1 MKTALPTFRLAIAL
15 LLASITTSPAQILYS
30 RLASVDADPSRF
42 PRYRFELRQVNG
54 NGTGDTAFGLTFA
67 SDATF
72 SAWSRDGGLFAIS
85 AQNPNRP
92 NDRSHNIY
100 AINPVNG
107 AVQPITLNQSN
118 PPDPR
123 TGAFEF
129 KVAQYPAFSPDRRA
143 MAVSSTIVH
152 SSGQVGQTHTTP
164 VLEVFSTATPTTLAI
179 VRVYSA
185 RINHHG
191 GEGVDWHP
199 AQNRLV
205 APVDATAPYQSDP
218 SRSGEVTALCLLD
231 PVDRAIEQGRFR
243 QITFPRANE
252 NSATGDLSSE
262 HDYLPKVSP
271 NGGAVAYV
279 RSFQNLSFSRGGA
292 DPNVQSL
299 RILDLQTGAETQV
312 LGFRQGVYVS
322 SLDWSPDGTA
332 LVFDLGQQATMN
344 GQFVQTAARETSE
357 IYIVN
362 ANGTGLRR
370 LRGTGAAYP
379 AWKPIAAQSTR
390 SETERLAVT
399 AISAA
404 QHGRISDAQL
414 SGGAGTLVS
423 RTSVGSFVTYNRPVP
438 AAGTYRVRVRV
449 KTGPKRG
456 KFQLT
461 IGGVKIGSVQDQYSA
476 AAQYQLRDLGLVNFA
491 SGGDYQWRFT
501 VTGKN
506 PNSTGT
512 TLAFDAI
519 DLIPQ

>member
-1 MKTALPTFRLAIAL
+1 MKTVLPTYRLAIAL
-15 LLASITTSPAQILYS
+15 LLASITTSSAQILYS
-30 RLASVDADPSRF
+30 QLTSVDPDPSKF
-42 PRYRFELRQVNG
+42 PRYRFQLRQVNG
-54 NGTGDTAFGLTFA
+54 NGTGDTALGLTFA

-72 SAWSRDGGLFAIS
+72 STWSRDGGLFAVS

-100 AINPVNG
+100 AINPANG
-107 AVQPITLNQSN
+107 AIQPITLNQSN
-118 PPDPR
+118 PPDPQ

-129 KVAQYPAFSPDRRA
+129 KISQHAAFSPNRSA
-143 MAVSSTIVH
+143 MAVSSTIV
-152 SSGQVGQTHTTP
+152 SSNGQVGDTHTTP
-164 VLEVFSTATPTTLAI
+164 VLEVFSTATPTTLAM
-179 VRVYSA
+179 VRVYTA

-218 SRSGEVTALCLLD
+218 SRSGEVTALCLLE
-231 PVDRAIEQGRFR
+231 PVDRAIEQGRFQ

-252 NSATGDLSSE
+252 NSSTGDLSTE

-271 NGGAVAYV
+271 NGVGVAYV

-299 RILDLQTGAETQV
+299 RILNLQTGADTEV
-312 LGFRQGVYVS
+312 FRSGPGAYIS

-332 LVFDLGQQATMN
+332 LVFDLGQQRSIN
-344 GQFVQTAARETSE
+344 GQLVQEAARQTQE

-362 ANGTGLRR
+362 VNGTGLRR

-379 AWKPIAAQSTR
+379 AWKPIAAQSPR
-390 SETERLAVT
+390 SETERLAV
-399 AISAA
+399 AAVSGA

-414 SGGAGTLVS
+414 SGGAGTLLS
-423 RTSVGSFVTYNRPVP
+423 RTGVGSFVTYNRRVP
-438 AAGTYRVRVRV
+438 GAGTYRVKVRV
-449 KTGPKRG
+449 KTGPNRG
-456 KFQLT
+456 KFQLS
-461 IGGVKIGSVQDQYSA
+461 IGGVKIGAVQDLYTA
-476 AAQYQLRDLGLVNFA
+476 AVQYQLRDLGLVNFTV
-491 SGGDYQWRFT
+491 GGDYKWRFT

-506 PNSTGT
+506 PNSTRSA
-512 TLAFDAI
+512 LAFDAI

>member
-1 MKTALPTFRLAIAL
+1 MKTALPTFRLTIAL
-15 LLASITTSPAQILYS
+15 LLASITTSSAQILYS
-30 RLASVDADPSRF
+30 RLTSIDPDQSRF

-54 NGTGDTAFGLTFA
+54 NGTGDTAFGLTVA

-72 SAWSRDGGLFAIS
+72 STWSRDGGLFAIS

-100 AINPVNG
+100 AINPANG
-107 AVQPITLNQSN
+107 AIQPITLNQSD
-118 PPDPR
+118 PPDPGS
-123 TGAFEF
+123 GAFEF
-129 KVAQYPAFSPDRRA
+129 KISQHSAFSPNRGA

-152 SSGQVGQTHTTP
+152 SNGEVGQTHTTP

-179 VRVYSA
+179 VRVYTA

-205 APVDATAPYQSDP
+205 APIDATAPYQSDP

-231 PVDRAIEQGRFR
+231 PVDRAIEQGRFQ
-243 QITFPRANE
+243 QITFPRAND
-252 NSATGDLSSE
+252 NSATGDLSTE

-271 NGGAVAYV
+271 NGLGVAYV

-299 RILDLQTGAETQV
+299 RILNLQTGAETEV
-312 LGFRQGVYVS
+312 FRSGQGAYIS

-332 LVFDLGQQATMN
+332 LVFDLGQQRSIN
-344 GQFVQTAARETSE
+344 GHLVQEAARETSE

-362 ANGTGLRR
+362 VNGTGLRR
-370 LRGTGAAYP
+370 LRGAGAAYP
-379 AWKPIAAQSTR
+379 AWKPTAAQLTR
-390 SETERLAVT
+390 SEAERLPVK
-399 AISAA
+399 AISGAR
-404 QHGRISDAQL
+404 HGRISDPQL
-414 SGGAGTLVS
+414 SGGAGTLLS
-423 RTSVGSFVTYNRPVP
+423 RTAVGSFVTYTVP
-438 AAGTYRVRVRV
+438 IAKTGTYRLRVRV
-449 KTGPKRG
+449 KTGPNRG
-456 KFQLT
+456 RFQLA
-461 IGGVKIGSVQDQYSA
+461 IGGVKIGPVQDEYSA
-476 AAQYQLRDLGLVNFA
+476 AVQYQLRDLGLVNFT
-491 SGGDYQWRFT
+491 SGGDYRFRFT

-506 PNSTGT
+506 PNSTGR

-519 DLIPQ
+519 DLVPQ